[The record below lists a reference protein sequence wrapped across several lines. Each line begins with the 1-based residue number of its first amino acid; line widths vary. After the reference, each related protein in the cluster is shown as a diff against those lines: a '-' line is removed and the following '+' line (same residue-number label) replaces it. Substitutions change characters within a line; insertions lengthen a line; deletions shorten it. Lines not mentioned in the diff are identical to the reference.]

1 MYQKWKRRSVLLS
14 NNKTRKSLNSAPH
27 ALGSDLFIENT
38 DFLTLFALINA
49 QVWPL
54 DPLCYFRISQS
65 HNQWLQSGQWLSQG
79 ISVLMSA
86 PRVSLWQFSILR
98 KQELH
103 CSSCSSPS
111 GSARSPEAAGSRWV
125 SVRAMAAPI
134 PCPTGLLIQFA
145 KENQPNL
152 PIWLYVSLES
162 NLTPWDLA
170 CWDLQLFDVHKGNG
184 CSAMKS
190 SQAVMSAHFW
200 LHRSKRRNLRG
211 REMEGWHHWAAKK
224 P

>member
-54 DPLCYFRISQS
+54 DPLCYFRISES

-103 CSSCSSPS
+103 WQLLFQPLRQCKKPRSSWVQVSQCKSS
-111 GSARSPEAAGSRWV
+111 
-125 SVRAMAAPI
+125 
-134 PCPTGLLIQFA
+134 
-145 KENQPNL
+145 
-152 PIWLYVSLES
+152 
-162 NLTPWDLA
+162 
-170 CWDLQLFDVHKGNG
+170 G
-184 CSAMKS
+184 CSNS
-190 SQAVMSAHFW
+190 MSD
-200 LHRSKRRNLRG
+200 RTPDPICKRKPTKLANLALCEPWIKPHSLGPRLLG
-211 REMEGWHHWAAKK
+211 LAALWCAQR
-224 P
+224 